1 MKKNTAIAVIVAL
14 IVVFGLF
21 TLFTN
26 NTVPLVEENLS
37 QGGKASMVP
46 YANQDFGLAFEYPS
60 NLYLKER
67 TDVGSP
73 LLAVVLVEDTQEHR
87 DLLDGKVTDARE
99 GSIGITVDVYEN
111 PGNLSASDWV
121 KNDTNWVVANS
132 TAEPITVGTHE
143 GVTYTWSGLYEGK
156 TVVLTQGTKAYV
168 FSVTWM
174 DPEDQMVRDFEMVLN
189 SFSI

>member
-21 TLFTN
+21 ALFTN

-46 YANQDFGLAFEYPS
+46 YQNQAYGISFEYPS

-67 TDVGSP
+67 TDVGSS
-73 LLAVVLVEDTQEHR
+73 LLAVLLVEDTQEHR

-99 GSIGITVDVYEN
+99 GPIGITVDVYEN
-111 PGNLSASDWV
+111 PESLSASDWV
-121 KNDTNWVVANS
+121 TNDTNWVVANS
-132 TAEPITVGTHE
+132 SAEPITVGTHE

-174 DPEDQMVRDFEMVLN
+174 SPEDQMVRDFDMVLN
-189 SFSI
+189 SLSL